1 MLNVSLLTRFSFL
14 CLLFTLSSTLLATTK
29 EHDYDKYNG
38 DDINQVC
45 AGCHGEYGMGGKE
58 GKYPRLAGMPVNY
71 IFKEMIAFRD
81 RTRPNMPMVEHVDN
95 RQMPNE
101 DIMDISIFLN
111 KIKLSS
117 RLSKVDENAPDF
129 DAYARLLEAKQTI
142 QIPKAKGDLKV
153 GKKLYKKEC
162 KSCHGKYGMGSAN
175 EEEEIAPQLA
185 GQYTQYLTR
194 QIRLYTELKR
204 SHDKEDPKEEFFK
217 SFSAEQMRDILAYA
231 SVLDD

>member
-1 MLNVSLLTRFSFL
+1 MLNLSPLIRFAFL
-14 CLLFTLSSTLLATTK
+14 CLLFTLSSTLSATAK

-58 GKYPRLAGMPVNY
+58 GKYPRLAGMPVSY

-95 RQMPNE
+95 RQMP
-101 DIMDISIFLN
+101 DGDVMDVSIFLSN
-111 KIKLSS
+111 IKLSS
-117 RLSKVDENAPDF
+117 RMSEVDENASGF

-142 QIPKAKGDLKV
+142 QIPKAKGDIKA
-153 GKKLYKKEC
+153 GEKLYKKEC
-162 KSCHGKYGMGSAN
+162 KSCHGKDGMGSIDD
-175 EEEEIAPQLA
+175 EEITPQLA

-204 SHDKEDPKEEFFK
+204 SHDKEDPQEEFFK

>member
-1 MLNVSLLTRFSFL
+1 MPISSVLIHSM
-14 CLLFTLSSTLLATTK
+14 LLFLFITHLANAE

-58 GKYPRLAGMPVNY
+58 GKYPRLAGMPVKY

-81 RTRPNMPMVEHVDN
+81 RTRPNMPMVEHVDQ
-95 RQMPNE
+95 RQMPDE
-101 DIMDISIFLN
+101 DIMDIAIFLN
-111 KIKLSS
+111 RIKLST
-117 RLSKVDENAPDF
+117 RLSEVDENAPDF

-142 QIPKAKGDLKV
+142 QIPRADGDIEA

-162 KSCHGKYGMGSAN
+162 RSCHGKDGMGN
-175 EEEEIAPQLA
+175 EKELVPQLA
-185 GQYTQYLTR
+185 GQYTQYLMR
-194 QIRLYTELKR
+194 QIKLYIEKKR
-204 SHDKEDPKEEFFK
+204 HHDKEDPEEEFFK
-217 SFSAEQMRDILAYA
+217 SFSTEQMNNIFAYI